1 MAKKPSKRTRIQGDV
16 NITNGDLV
24 AGDKTIAHDGDD
36 SFPVSD
42 RPARKKRASKPKNR
56 DINNLDV
63 SRGDVVFGDKII
75 KFFQENLNI
84 YVFKDIQQLALFL
97 GFLILISGAIGGG
110 YWYSI
115 QPKKMTGN
123 YNIAIAQFGE
133 IQADGTIQPS
143 QYAARIRSRLFN
155 FLDGEYKISGLGLN
169 VQVANANMPLI
180 IEDSQA
186 EKLANKINADIV
198 IYGTVSVQQS
208 KDQADFQPRFYV
220 AEQPDTKEIT
230 GTSKLA
236 VPITFAISELNTDD
250 GLNSQLRTRTEILF
264 NFTKALIYF
273 SQKDYDLA
281 SRTMDS
287 AILAAED
294 LPDPFDGQEVLYL
307 LEAKIDI
314 QQKDYDK
321 ANQMLDQAF
330 ELNPNYARAHLAR
343 GNIYYEQ
350 GQIIYEADKPAT
362 YHEDLLLKAKTE
374 YEAALNTPDQPE
386 GAYIP
391 IKARTNLGNVCFN
404 LALIHGGDA
413 ELFSQATS
421 HYTYV
426 VKEFERTQDPFL
438 KSYAAI
444 AYSGLGGIYK
454 TDGKIDQ
461 ALEAYQQ
468 AYKLTD
474 EADFKQGIKRQIES
488 LQGK

>member
-1 MAKKPSKRTRIQGDV
+1 MAKKLSKRTRIQGDV

-24 AGDKTIAHDGDD
+24 AGDKTIAHDSDD
-36 SFPVSD
+36 SVPVSE
-42 RPARKKRASKPKNR
+42 RPARKKRASKLKNR
-56 DINNLDV
+56 DINQLDV
-63 SRGDVVFGDKII
+63 AEGDVVFGDKII

-97 GFLILISGAIGGG
+97 GFVILVSGAIGGG
-110 YWYSI
+110 YWYSV
-115 QPKKMTGN
+115 QPKKMTGS

-133 IQADGTIQPS
+133 IQDDGKIKPS
-143 QYAARIRSRLFN
+143 QYAASIRSRLFN

-220 AEQPDTKEIT
+220 AEHPDTKEIT

-236 VPITFAISELNTDD
+236 VPITFAISELNMDD
-250 GLNSQLRTRTEILF
+250 GLNSKLRTRTEILF

-273 SQKDYDLA
+273 SQKDYALA
-281 SRTMDS
+281 SRTIDS
-287 AILAAED
+287 AISVAEN
-294 LPDPFDGQEVLYL
+294 LPDPFDGEEVLYL

-314 QQKDYDK
+314 QQKDYDE

-343 GNIYYEQ
+343 GNIYYDQ
-350 GQIIYEADKPAT
+350 GKIFYEADKPAI
-362 YHEDLLLKAKTE
+362 YHEDLLFKAKTE
-374 YEAALNTPDQPE
+374 YEMALNAPDQPE

-391 IKARTNLGNVCFN
+391 IKAQTNLGNVYFN

-421 HYTYV
+421 HYAYV
-426 VKEFERTQDPFL
+426 VKEYEHTKDPFL

-444 AYSGLGGIYK
+444 SYSGLGGIYE
-454 TDGKIDQ
+454 TDRKIDQ
-461 ALEAYQQ
+461 AREAYEQ
-468 AYKLTD
+468 AYKLAD
-474 EADFKQGIKRQIES
+474 EPEFEQRIKKQIES

>member
-1 MAKKPSKRTRIQGDV
+1 MAKKLSKRTRIQGDI
-16 NITNGDLV
+16 NIENGDFV
-24 AGDKTIAHDGDD
+24 AGDKTISHGGDD
-36 SFPVSD
+36 QPVGS
-42 RPARKKRASKPKNR
+42 AAHKKRLPGLQDR
-56 DINNLDV
+56 DANSTLDV
-63 SRGDVVFGDKII
+63 AGGDVVLGDKII

-97 GFLILISGAIGGG
+97 GVVIFIAGATGGG
-110 YWYSI
+110 YWYSK
-115 QPKKMTGN
+115 QPKKMTGD

-143 QYAARIRSRLFN
+143 QSAARIRSRLFN
-155 FLDGEYKISGLGLN
+155 FLDGEYKTSGLGLN
-169 VQVANANMPLI
+169 VQVTNVNMPLI

-198 IYGTVSVQQS
+198 IYGTVSLQQN

-220 AEQPDTKEIT
+220 AEQSDTKEIT

-236 VPITFAISELNTDD
+236 VPITFAISDLNSDS
-250 GLNSQLRTRTEILF
+250 GLNSKLRTRTEILF

-273 SQKDYDLA
+273 SEKDDSSAL
-281 SRTMDS
+281 RTVNS
-287 AILAAED
+287 AISTAED
-294 LPDPFDGQEVLYL
+294 LSEPFDGEEVLYL
-307 LEAKIDI
+307 LAAKIYI
-314 QQKDYDK
+314 QQSEYENAD
-321 ANQMLDQAF
+321 QMLDQALK
-330 ELNPNYARAHLAR
+330 LNPKYARAYLAR
-343 GNIYYEQ
+343 GNIYYDQ
-350 GQIIYEADKPAT
+350 GKIFYEKDKPAT

-374 YEAALNTPDQPE
+374 YETALNAPNQPE
-386 GAYIP
+386 GAYIL
-391 IKARTNLGNVCFN
+391 IKARTNLGNVLYN
-404 LALIHGGDA
+404 LGLIHGGDA

-426 VKEFERTQDPFL
+426 VKEYEQTQDPFL
-438 KSYAAI
+438 ESYAAI

-474 EADFKQGIKRQIES
+474 EADLKQRIKKQIES